1 MGSFKYYCFLVGY
14 TVRADAR
21 INTASIT
28 AAFGLRF
35 IPLRS
40 ARYDLVIFKEYL
52 EQLPVQQFITI
63 LRHRKPAIAILCRR
77 LLMWLID

>member
-1 MGSFKYYCFLVGY
+1 MGY